1 MSVKVAQITKIFGEQ
16 KALNNVSFAVSTG
29 EIVGLL
35 GPNGAGKST
44 LMKIITG
51 YIKQNE
57 GTVEINGLNTLT
69 SRIDYRKT
77 IGYLP
82 ENNPIY
88 YDMFVKEYL
97 HWVANMYGLKNNA
110 KRVQALIE
118 QTGINNEQYKKIGA
132 LSKGF
137 KQRVGLAQAIM
148 NDPEVLILDEPT
160 TGLDPNQIVEI
171 RSLISEIAKDKT
183 IILSTH
189 IMQEVEAICDRIVI
203 LNHGNVVA
211 DGKTSDIMAK
221 AKKTAQSVV
230 CEFVEPIDIKALLKV
245 KHVTEAMP
253 IEGNKFLVLSDSKDD
268 IRPLLFNFAK
278 KNDFT
283 IITLQQ
289 QSLKLEDI
297 FQDLTL

>member
-1 MSVKVAQITKIFGEQ
+1 MSIKVNQITKNFGEQ
-16 KALNNVSFAVSTG
+16 KALNNVTFAVNTG

-51 YIKQNE
+51 YIKQSE
-57 GTVEINGLNTLT
+57 GFIEINGQNLSTT
-69 SRIDYRKT
+69 RVDFRKI

-97 HWVANMYGLKNNA
+97 HWVANVYGLKNNS
-110 KRVQALIE
+110 KIVQTLIE
-118 QTGINNEQYKKIGA
+118 RTGINNEQYKKIGS
-132 LSKGF
+132 LSKGY
-137 KQRVGLAQAIM
+137 KQRVGIAQALM

-171 RSLISEIAKDKT
+171 RNLISEIASDKT

-203 LNHGNVVA
+203 LNHGNLIA
-211 DGKTSDIMAK
+211 NGKTSEIKAK
-221 AKKTAQSVV
+221 ANKASQSVV
-230 CEFVEPIDIKALLKV
+230 CEFIESVDESQLLKLRHISSV
-245 KHVTEAMP
+245 ERLVD
-253 IEGNKFLVLSDSKDD
+253 NKFLVLSDSKDD

-278 KNDFT
+278 KNDLT

-289 QSLKLEDI
+289 ESLKLEDI
-297 FQDLTL
+297 FQDLTN